1 MTRTPEQAAA
11 VPMALYT
18 ATRNAMTANRGLD
31 IARIILSEA
40 ARTATEVDE
49 IETVRE
55 HLFWLFEKMTADNDE
70 VRDTMRDAGSVLP

>member
-18 ATRNAMTANRGLD
+18 ATRNAEMAIRGLD
-31 IARIILSEA
+31 IARIILCEA

-49 IETVRE
+49 IETVRG
-55 HLFWLFEKMTADNDE
+55 HLNWIFERIEADNDE
-70 VRDTMRDAGSVLP
+70 VRDAMRDAGSVLP